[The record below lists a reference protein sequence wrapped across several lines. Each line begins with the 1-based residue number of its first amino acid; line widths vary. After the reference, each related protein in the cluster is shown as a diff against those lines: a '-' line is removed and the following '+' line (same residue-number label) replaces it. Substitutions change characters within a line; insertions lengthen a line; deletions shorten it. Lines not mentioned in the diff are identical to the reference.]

1 MYFPCSTSIDVGA
14 AELESDLNSASAGAL
29 AEAGIPSVAAD
40 WTLMMRLNGAL
51 NQQLSFAVQKSII
64 HAEGALKEAGIPFV
78 PADSTMMMWLDLRK
92 FLTEPT
98 WEGERALWH
107 RLADEQHVI
116 LTPGKCARLRR
127 AQSRAAAICIH
138 GLHMDYSR
146 LCVRAHT
153 ASCR

>member
-1 MYFPCSTSIDVGA
+1 M
-14 AELESDLNSASAGAL
+14 
-29 AEAGIPSVAAD
+29 
-40 WTLMMRLNGAL
+40 
-51 NQQLSFAVQKSII
+51 
-64 HAEGALKEAGIPFV
+64 

-116 LTPGKCARLRR
+116 LTPGNCARLRR
-127 AQSRAAAICIH
+127 VQSSGRRH
-138 GLHMDYSR
+138 LPPWGLHMDYSWR
-146 LCVRAHT
+146 CVRAHT